1 MTYDSARFWVL
12 AYSLGLTGL
21 LLPFFFLAPVIGYP
35 LDNDQAK
42 QALSLL
48 LPVFLGYLGSG
59 VVFIFNPPA
68 GALN

>member
-48 LPVFLGYLGSG
+48 LPFFLAIWVRVLFSSS
-59 VVFIFNPPA
+59 IRLPA
-68 GALN
+68 H